1 MSNET
6 HLTIIGN
13 LTATPE
19 VTPTKAGKPVVNF
32 TVASTPRTY
41 DKQAGRFVDGTPLF
55 MRCTAWGDIAHNI
68 AETLTKGTRV
78 VVQGR
83 LKARSFTT
91 KDGDQRTVTELD
103 VDEIGPSLRFL
114 RAQLSEGFRSG
125 PAPQGWRDQA
135 TPAAQPAQ
143 SQWGQQP
150 TGVQQEPPF

>member
-41 DKQAGRFVDGTPLF
+41 DKQQGKFVDGTPLF

-68 AETLTKGTRV
+68 ADTLTKGTRV

-114 RAQLSEGFRSG
+114 RAQLSEGYRSG

-135 TPAAQPAQ
+135 TPPVQ

-150 TGVQQEPPF
+150 GPAGVQQEPPF

>member
-1 MSNET
+1 MANET
-6 HLTIIGN
+6 HLTIVGN

-19 VTPTKAGKPVVNF
+19 LRNTQTGKPVVNF

-41 DKQAGRFVDGTPLF
+41 DKQSGRFVDGTALF

-114 RAQLSEGFRSG
+114 RAQLSEGYRSG
-125 PAPQGWRDQA
+125 PPPQGWRNQTA
-135 TPAAQPAQ
+135 PVEQ

-150 TGVQQEPPF
+150 AGVQQEPPF